1 MENELTEHIARTT
14 RELQSQDKQWA
25 QAMSIL
31 SRGGQGVLAVP
42 REILQTLE
50 VLLLHQPAPTVVG
63 VRA

>member
-1 MENELTEHIARTT
+1 MESELTEHIARTT
-14 RELQSQDKQWA
+14 RELESQDKQWA

-50 VLLLHQPAPTVVG
+50 VTLFHEPATTVVG